1 MNSQW
6 WTYII
11 IFLVVLFITGIVL
24 CKAFL
29 KDYKY
34 INRLTSPVYPEII
47 VVNTI
52 EDNMPI
58 ANGVLVQNIN
68 EDLNIIDV

>member
-6 WTYII
+6 WTCII
-11 IFLVVLFITGIVL
+11 ILLVVLFITGIVL

-47 VVNTI
+47 IANTI

-58 ANGVLVQNIN
+58 ANGVLVDNTD
-68 EDLNIIDV
+68 EDLHIIDV

>member
-6 WTYII
+6 WTCII
-11 IFLVVLFITGIVL
+11 ILLVFLFITGIVL

-29 KDYKY
+29 RDYKY

-47 VVNTI
+47 IVNSI

-58 ANGVLVQNIN
+58 TNGILVNDVN
-68 EDLNIIDV
+68 EDLHIIDV